1 MIGLKHDYLRLS
13 TYRKQKL
20 KKTLCYVNYMFNVYV
35 ISISDLEIILWKIQ
49 SNSFKFLAIL

>member
-49 SNSFKFLAIL
+49 RTLLNF